1 MKILVANLGSTS
13 FKYSLYDMT
22 GEVLLARGKVERIG
36 DPESPCEVSI
46 GGKKISVN
54 ASVPNHAVAV
64 RQCLAQLT
72 DPESGCLKSADE
84 VAGIGFKAV
93 LADGYSGVQ
102 WVTRELID
110 AMEELS
116 LVMPAHNPMYVKAMR
131 LLNEQL
137 PDIPLVAAFETGFH
151 ETIPDHN
158 RYYGVPYEWSQKYSV
173 KRFGFHGASHRYIAT
188 RAAEIFGRNDLRII
202 SCHLGGSSSVC
213 GIKDGKSQGSSMGS
227 SAQTG
232 LFNNNRIGDF
242 DPFMTSHLMKKLG
255 KSFDEMLQIFA
266 TQCGMLGLSGVSSDF
281 RDVEKASEE
290 GNKQAALAI
299 DVFCGDVRRYLG
311 AFLVELG
318 GADLISFTGGIGEFQ
333 KTIREKVCRN
343 LDELGIVLDP
353 EKNAACRG
361 MEMSIAADSS
371 KTKIW
376 VIPTNEEI
384 IVARQTMAMLNSR
397 K

>member
-1 MKILVANLGSTS
+1 
-13 FKYSLYDMT
+13 
-22 GEVLLARGKVERIG
+22 
-36 DPESPCEVSI
+36 
-46 GGKKISVN
+46 
-54 ASVPNHAVAV
+54 
-64 RQCLAQLT
+64 
-72 DPESGCLKSADE
+72 
-84 VAGIGFKAV
+84 
-93 LADGYSGVQ
+93 
-102 WVTRELID
+102 
-110 AMEELS
+110 
-116 LVMPAHNPMYVKAMR
+116 
-131 LLNEQL
+131 
-137 PDIPLVAAFETGFH
+137 
-151 ETIPDHN
+151 
-158 RYYGVPYEWSQKYSV
+158 
-173 KRFGFHGASHRYIAT
+173 
-188 RAAEIFGRNDLRII
+188 
-202 SCHLGGSSSVC
+202 
-213 GIKDGKSQGSSMGS
+213 MGS